1 MICNWSYSKYTLM
14 YSSGSVEEMQEPSHP
29 EHWTSAIRCGN
40 SINAT
45 VSAESKTGEFEA
57 SAEVTYC

>member
-1 MICNWSYSKYTLM
+1 M

-57 SAEVTYC
+57 SAEVTYCWEKL